1 MGKKK
6 DLWMIIRF
14 LAWATDTIYWHGKM
28 AEQQWKGNL
37 TIQALIL
44 EILSVMEREFEN
56 TGTDFRNIEC
66 LLDIQIEMLT
76 N

>member
-1 MGKKK
+1 
-6 DLWMIIRF
+6 
-14 LAWATDTIYWHGKM
+14 M